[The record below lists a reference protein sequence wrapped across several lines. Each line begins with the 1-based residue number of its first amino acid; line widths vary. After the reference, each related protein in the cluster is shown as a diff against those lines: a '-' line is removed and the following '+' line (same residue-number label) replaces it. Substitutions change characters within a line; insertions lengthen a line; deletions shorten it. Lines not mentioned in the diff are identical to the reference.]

1 MGGIFGSGDTE
12 TETTTRPFPA
22 QERALTRLFDRAEN
36 LYQQGPDQFFP
47 GRSLADE
54 SADTLA
60 ARAMAR
66 GAIVDQR
73 QIADA
78 NLSALTGMLDPTSAA
93 GRAATQ
99 PFIDRLQQQILPS
112 IGSRAIQQGAFGGSR
127 QRIQEQQ
134 AGAAVADA
142 ATQAILRNQAN
153 AIRLTPSVQAGMLTP
168 SRTLDALGRAA
179 QGREQMEIAD
189 AMRRFQFEQQAPQ
202 TALDRLASRIT
213 GVNLGTIQQ
222 QQLPDQTANRLID
235 AAGLSLAGYGLFK
248 RPTVQ

>member
-1 MGGIFGSGDTE
+1 MCSGPDSVE
-12 TETTTRPFPA
+12 QVNRPFPA
-22 QERALTRLFDRAEN
+22 QERALGRLFSRAED
-36 LYQQGPDQFFP
+36 LYQRGPDQFFP
-47 GRSLADE
+47 GRSLAAE
-54 SADTLA
+54 SPDTLA
-60 ARAMAR
+60 ARALAR
-66 GAIVDQR
+66 GAIGGQQ

-202 TALDRLASRIT
+202 TALDRLASRIA
-213 GVNLGTIQQ
+213 GVNLGSMQTQT
-222 QQLPDQTANRLID
+222 LPDQTGNQLLS
-235 AAGLSLAGYGLFK
+235 AAGLGLAGYGLFNQP
-248 RPTVQ
+248 RVQ

>member
-1 MGGIFGSGDTE
+1 MCGGGSDE
-12 TETTTRPFPA
+12 VEQTTRPFPA
-22 QERALTRLFDRAEN
+22 QEEALTRLFERAEN

-47 GRSLADE
+47 GRSLAEE
-54 SADTLA
+54 SPDTLA
-60 ARAMAR
+60 ARDMAR
-66 GAIVDQR
+66 GAIGGQQ

-99 PFIDRLQQQILPS
+99 PFIDNLQQQILPR
-112 IGSRAIQQGAFGGSR
+112 IGSTAIQQGAFGGSR

-179 QGREQMEIAD
+179 QSREQMEITD
-189 AMRRFQFEQQAPQ
+189 AIRRFQFAQQAPQ
-202 TALDRLASRIT
+202 TALDRLASQIT
-213 GVNLGTIQQ
+213 GANLGSIRT
-222 QQLPDQTANRLID
+222 QQLPDQTANQLLG
-235 AAGLSLAGYGLFK
+235 AAGLGLAGYGLFK
-248 RPTVQ
+248 G

>member
-1 MGGIFGSGDTE
+1 MGGKSGGDV
-12 TETTTRPFPA
+12 ETTTRPFPA

-47 GRSLADE
+47 GRSLAEE
-54 SADTLA
+54 SPDTLA

-66 GAIVDQR
+66 NAIGGQR

-93 GRAATQ
+93 SRAATQ
-99 PFIDRLQQQILPS
+99 PFIDKLQQEILPS

-153 AIRLTPSVQAGMLTP
+153 AIKLTPSVQAGMLTP
-168 SRTLDALGRAA
+168 SRTLDALGRAT
-179 QGREQMEIAD
+179 QGREQMEIGD
-189 AMRRFQFEQQAPQ
+189 AMRRFRFAQQAPQ
-202 TALDRLASRIT
+202 TALDRLASQIT
-213 GVNLGTIQQ
+213 GVNLGGIRTQEI
-222 QQLPDQTANRLID
+222 PDQTANQLIS
-235 AAGLSLAGYGLFK
+235 AAGLGLAGYGLFK
-248 RPTVQ
+248 QPTVS

>member
-1 MGGIFGSGDTE
+1 MGGKSSSTQ
-12 TETTTRPFPA
+12 ETTTRPFPA
-22 QERALTRLFDRAEN
+22 QEQALTRLFQRSED
-36 LYQQGPDQFFP
+36 LYQLGPDQFFP
-47 GRSLADE
+47 SQTLAGE
-54 SADTLA
+54 SPDTVA

-66 GAIVDQR
+66 GAIGGQQ

-78 NLSALTGMLDPTSAA
+78 NLSALTGMLDPTSAS

-99 PFIDRLQQQILPS
+99 PFIDKLQQQILPR
-112 IGSRAIQQGAFGGSR
+112 IGSTAIQQGAFGGSR

-153 AIRLTPSVQAGMLTP
+153 ALRLSPTVQAGMLTP
-168 SRTLDALGRAA
+168 SRTLDALGRAT

-189 AMRRFQFEQQAPQ
+189 AIRRFQFEQQAPQ

-222 QQLPDQTANRLID
+222 QQLPDQTTNQLLS
-235 AAGLSLAGYGLFK
+235 AAGLGLAGYGLFNQP
-248 RPTVQ
+248 RVQ

>member
-1 MGGIFGSGDTE
+1 MGGKSGGD

-22 QERALTRLFDRAEN
+22 QERALTRLFERSED
-36 LYQQGPDQFFP
+36 LYQLGPDQFFP
-47 GRSLADE
+47 GR
-54 SADTLA
+54 TLA
-60 ARAMAR
+60 EESPDTVAARDLAR
-66 GAIVDQR
+66 GAIGGQQQV
-73 QIADA
+73 ADA

-99 PFIDRLQQQILPS
+99 PFIDKLQQQILPG

-134 AGAAVADA
+134 AGTAVADA

-153 AIRLTPSVQAGMLTP
+153 AIKLTPSVQAGMLTP
-168 SRTLDALGRAA
+168 SRTLDALGRAT
-179 QGREQMEIAD
+179 QGRDQMEIAD

-213 GVNLGTIQQ
+213 GTSLGTIRQ
-222 QQLPDQTANRLID
+222 QQLPDQAANQLLS
-235 AAGLSLAGYGLFK
+235 AAGLGLAGYGLFK
-248 RPTVQ
+248 Q